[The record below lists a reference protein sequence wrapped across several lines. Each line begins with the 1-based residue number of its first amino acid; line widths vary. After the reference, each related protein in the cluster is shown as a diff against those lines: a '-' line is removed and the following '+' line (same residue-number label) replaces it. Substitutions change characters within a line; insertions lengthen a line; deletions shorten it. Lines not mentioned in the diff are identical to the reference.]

1 MEGTATAY
9 TLTQLLSDAASI
21 TTAVIDQMGEYL
33 SFMTTN
39 SALLWVF
46 IGGVAM
52 LGLKLIRGLF

>member
-1 MEGTATAY
+1 MEGAVSY
-9 TLTQLLSDAASI
+9 TLETLLSDAGNI
-21 TTAVIDQMGEYL
+21 VTAVIGYMGDYL
-33 SFMTTN
+33 SFFTTN

>member
-1 MEGTATAY
+1 MEGTAY
-9 TLTQLLSDAASI
+9 TLTQLLSDAADI
-21 TTAVIDQMGEYL
+21 TTAVISQMGEYL

>member
-1 MEGTATAY
+1 MENAVY
-9 TLTQLLSDAASI
+9 TLEKLLSDGGSLV
-21 TTAVIDQMGEYL
+21 TAVIGYMGDFL

-52 LGLKLIRGLF
+52 LGLKLVRGLF